1 MTDTLPR
8 SRSRLQP
15 FMAADQNIRGLIEN
29 LPTPRPI
36 GEQLPAALQ
45 EDEFCQRMMA
55 AFDEVI
61 APVFTT
67 LDCIDTYLDPQL
79 APPDFVEWLAS
90 WVGVDIDETWT
101 LERRRQLI
109 QEAVVLYRIRG
120 TAAGIAAHVGL
131 YAGATP
137 EIEDNGGCIWSETAD
152 TAFPGSP
159 VPRLTVRL
167 QVDAAEA
174 IRQTTVARIVD
185 ASRPAHVPFQVEIVV
200 GGRTIA
206 GLQPEESGGA
216 DEAAPG
222 AVALPGS
229 ERIEL
234 APQGPETE
242 EELEAEGGAEV
253 AAGTEAESQPE
264 AKAKPEPESKSGPE
278 AKAKPEPKAKPKQEP
293 GAETEA
299 ADDEREDTE

>member
-8 SRSRLQP
+8 TRERSLP
-15 FMAADQNIRGLIEN
+15 FMALDQKMRGLIEN

-36 GEQLPAALQ
+36 GEQLPAAFQ

-55 AFDEVI
+55 AFDDVL
-61 APVFTT
+61 APIFTT
-67 LDCIDTYLDPQL
+67 LDCIDSYLDPQI

-101 LERRRQLI
+101 LERRRRLI

-131 YAGATP
+131 YAGTTP
-137 EIEDNGGCIWSETAD
+137 EIEDNGGCTWSETAD

-167 QVDAAEA
+167 RVDDVEA
-174 IRQTTVARIVD
+174 IRQTTVARIVN

-200 GGRTIA
+200 GGETLA
-206 GLQPEESGGA
+206 GLQPEESGGT

-222 AVALPGS
+222 AVDLPGS

-242 EELEAEGGAEV
+242 EELAGDAGADV
-253 AAGTEAESQPE
+253 AAETEAETQPE
-264 AKAKPEPESKSGPE
+264 AKAKPEPE
-278 AKAKPEPKAKPKQEP
+278 AKAKTEPKAKPKQES
-293 GAETEA
+293 GAQPEV